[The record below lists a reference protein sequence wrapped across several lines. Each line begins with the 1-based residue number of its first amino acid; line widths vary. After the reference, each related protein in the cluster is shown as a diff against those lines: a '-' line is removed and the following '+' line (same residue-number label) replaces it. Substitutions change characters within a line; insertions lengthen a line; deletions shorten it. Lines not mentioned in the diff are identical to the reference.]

1 MVRKMYVED
10 IRKLGFEWPKYKLIE
25 KYLVIEDGKIDLN
38 GTIERMQSSRA
49 YYQKQLNEAF
59 AFKSQTGADY
69 SDFTD
74 RFDDYARMNRE
85 LAQAIS
91 YLEEIIGS
99 AKE

>member
-1 MVRKMYVED
+1 MARNLYVVD
-10 IRKLGFEWPKYKLIE
+10 IQSLGFEWPKYTLIE
-25 KYLVIEDGKIDLN
+25 KYCVIKDGKIDLI
-38 GTIERMQSSRA
+38 GTIEKMQSSQV

-59 AFKSQTGADY
+59 KFKSQTGADY

-91 YLEEIIGS
+91 YLEEIIGA